1 MVKRDFADMVIFFCQ
16 KVSEMDIRQKHKME
30 LLGMIT
36 AIEMKHDELVP
47 KWIPVTEALPEED
60 TEVLVTVHF
69 DGYKDAYTN
78 LKPTDYVGIAS
89 QIDGEWAAYDDE
101 YKVAPRKHHVIAWM
115 TLIEPWRGE

>member
-1 MVKRDFADMVIFFCQ
+1 MKIDKYYHLYGRKNDAVLEEVKW
-16 KVSEMDIRQKHKME
+16 
-30 LLGMIT
+30 T
-36 AIEMKHDELVP
+36 
-47 KWIPVTEALPEED
+47 PVTEALPEEK

-89 QIDGEWAAYDDE
+89 QIDGEWSAYDDE

-115 TLIEPWRGE
+115 PLPEPWRGE